1 MTIFRP
7 SPEQCRR
14 VNIRL
19 GGDGVVRD
27 ELAMA
32 AAVGGPYGMVWDR
45 RTQRWAIDVPDP
57 IDRAVMVMEGL
68 ILSRSFERANT
79 ATAVAVA
86 ALILRDAGLELVLPT
101 ERAGAWAES
110 AAQMRST
117 LWLRTWLEKWIRPI
131 EPQQPDE

>member
-7 SPEQCRR
+7 SPDQCRR

-32 AAVGGPYGMVWDR
+32 AALGGPYAMVWDR
-45 RTQRWAIDVPDP
+45 RTKGWQLDVPDA

-68 ILSRSFERANT
+68 ILSRPFERANT

-86 ALILRDAGLELVLPT
+86 ALILRDAGLELVLPAD
-101 ERAGAWAES
+101 RAGAWAES
-110 AAQMRST
+110 AAEMRST
-117 LWLRTWLEKWIRPI
+117 LWLRTWLEKWIQPI
-131 EPQQPDE
+131 DPRQPDE